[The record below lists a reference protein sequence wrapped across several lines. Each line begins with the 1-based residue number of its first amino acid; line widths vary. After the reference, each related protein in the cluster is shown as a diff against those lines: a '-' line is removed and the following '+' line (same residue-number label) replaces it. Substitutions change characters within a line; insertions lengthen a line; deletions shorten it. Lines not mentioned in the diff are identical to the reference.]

1 MAQVDDSEK
10 LDVEEWDAIIIRLV
24 FEPELKLVAHSTL
37 DDHVALSIA
46 EGVIGSGEM
55 KSIEFVD
62 SSFLEIYDWCK
73 GL

>member
-1 MAQVDDSEK
+1 M
-10 LDVEEWDAIIIRLV
+10 
-24 FEPELKLVAHSTL
+24 AHSTL

-62 SSFLEIYDWCK
+62 SSFLEICD
-73 GL
+73 